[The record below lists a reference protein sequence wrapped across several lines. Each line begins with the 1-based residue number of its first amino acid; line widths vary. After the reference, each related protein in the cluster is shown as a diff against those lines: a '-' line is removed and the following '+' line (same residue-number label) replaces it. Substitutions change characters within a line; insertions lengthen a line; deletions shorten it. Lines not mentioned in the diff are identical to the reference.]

1 MKSRSIKTLQRQIT
15 ERVRQLDDV
24 RSRFLAASHDLRQPL
39 HALGLFVAQLR
50 GLPGDSEQKQI
61 VERIDRAVS
70 ALNER
75 FSELLELSRAGAG
88 GAHPGG
94 SNMIADAL
102 ARTLAPAGASPDRTN
117 GKLVVVIDDDP
128 LVLGSTGGLLRGW
141 GCTVVAGS
149 SGGDAL
155 DGLPGGVPGQQRSPD
170 LIISDFRLSD
180 GKTGIDAIAE
190 IRGAFP
196 DAIPAFLVSG
206 DTSPQLLHDAR
217 AHGLHLL
224 HKPVNPMT
232 LRAMLNRML
241 RARQHG

>member
-1 MKSRSIKTLQRQIT
+1 MERARQY
-15 ERVRQLDDV
+15 DDA

-50 GLPGDSEQKQI
+50 GIPGDAEQKWI
-61 VERIDRAVS
+61 VERIDTAVT

-75 FSELLELSRAGAG
+75 FSELLDMSKAGA
-88 GAHPGG
+88 AAAR
-94 SNMIADAL
+94 ADGRATIPDL
-102 ARTLAPAGASPDRTN
+102 STSAGVLPDRAH

-128 LVLGSTGGLLRGW
+128 LVLGSTCGLLRSW
-141 GCTVVAGS
+141 GCTVVTGS
-149 SGGDAL
+149 SGGAAL
-155 DGLPGGVPGQQRSPD
+155 GSLGGQQRPPD

-196 DAIPAFLVSG
+196 NAIPAFLVSG
-206 DTSPQLLHDAR
+206 DTSSLTADDAR
-217 AHGLHLL
+217 AHGFHLL
-224 HKPVNPMT
+224 HKPVEPMI

-241 RARQHG
+241 RAR